1 METGRYTV
9 AGTATNRKCT
19 VRIRGVT
26 EVQDLGITEIDA
38 CQNAAVDGDLRV
50 QQGGPEQT
58 PTSGPLVQ
66 MTRLIDHAQD
76 AIWVVDREERVIYWN
91 HSAERLYGWTM
102 TEALGQHA
110 STLLF
115 DPDDE
120 PYAKTYAHVLAEGA
134 WRGELCHLT
143 KAGRR
148 ITVESRWT
156 MVQTGPACP
165 GMTLVINSDITE
177 KKNLLEEQF
186 LRTQRLESL
195 GALTGG
201 VAHDLNNILS
211 PILVSL
217 EWIGMNMQNDA
228 ARKLLKTLETSV
240 WCGAD
245 LLRQLLSFARGVE
258 GKFTVLNPETPL
270 LQLEAILHETLP
282 PSIQVITDIEA
293 GLAMVFGDATQ
304 LHQVLMNLCIN
315 ARDAMPSGGTLSLS
329 ARNCSLTE
337 QQARRLMKVPAGRY
351 VVLSVT
357 DTGTGI
363 PPEVRDKMFEPF
375 YSTKA
380 TGTGLGLSTTKRIV
394 QNHNGFLDVHSEGD
408 RGTRFDIYLPATE
421 EREGDDTRKQTREA
435 GRGNSELILVVDD
448 EPANRIALMNV
459 LEAKGYRV
467 LTAEDGAD
475 AMRLFDEHH
484 HEIEVVIT
492 DMMMPFMDGSALIS
506 TLNKTNAALKIV
518 AMSGLQ
524 NAEDIAAETAIH
536 VQSFLAKPFKAAALL
551 AILDELLTASV

>member
-1 METGRYTV
+1 MDRTSLGDKKLKRRLVERTETV
-9 AGTATNRKCT
+9 EPLN
-19 VRIRGVT
+19 
-26 EVQDLGITEIDA
+26 LS
-38 CQNAAVDGDLRV
+38 V
-50 QQGGPEQT
+50 QQGGAEQT

-91 HSAERLYGWTM
+91 QSAERLYGWTM

-110 STLLF
+110 SALLL

-120 PYAKTYAHVLAEGA
+120 QYAKTYAHVLAEGA
-134 WRGELCHLT
+134 WRGELHHLT

-156 MVQTGPACP
+156 LVQTGPACP

-195 GALTGG
+195 GALTSG

-258 GKFTVLNPETPL
+258 GKFTVLHPETPL

-293 GLAMVFGDATQ
+293 GLGMVFGDATQ

-337 QQARRLMKVPAGRY
+337 QQARRLMKGPAGRY

-363 PPEVRDKMFEPF
+363 PPEVRDKMFESF

-394 QNHNGFLDVHSEGD
+394 QNHNGYLDVHSEVD

-421 EREGDDTRKQTREA
+421 EREGDDARKQTREA

-475 AMRLFDEHH
+475 AMTLFDEHH

-506 TLNKTNAALKIV
+506 ALNKKNAALKIV

-524 NAEDIAAETAIH
+524 SAEDIAAETAMH

>member
-1 METGRYTV
+1 MDRTSLGDKKLNRRLVERTETV
-9 AGTATNRKCT
+9 EPLN
-19 VRIRGVT
+19 
-26 EVQDLGITEIDA
+26 
-38 CQNAAVDGDLRV
+38 LRV

-58 PTSGPLVQ
+58 PTSGPFVQ

-134 WRGELCHLT
+134 WRGELHHLT

-293 GLAMVFGDATQ
+293 GLGMVFGDATQ

-394 QNHNGFLDVHSEGD
+394 QNHNGFLDVHSEGG

-421 EREGDDTRKQTREA
+421 EREGDDTCKQTREA

-475 AMRLFDEHH
+475 AMTLFDEHH

-506 TLNKTNAALKIV
+506 ALNKKNAALKIV

-524 NAEDIAAETAIH
+524 GAEDIAAETAMH
-536 VQSFLAKPFKAAALL
+536 VQSFLVKPFKAAALL